1 MEFLDIFLQNAAI
14 WIPALAATL
23 GVGGIAG
30 GVVPKLLKAA
40 KDLRQTEEIKD
51 LTRKVEQ
58 AEARMEAL
66 EQVIKLQVDTM
77 AKIQGYT
84 DAKLQ
89 GGSADGKKQN

>member
-1 MEFLDIFLQNAAI
+1 MEFLDIFAQNAAI

-40 KDLRQTEEIKD
+40 KELRQTEELKD
-51 LTRKVEQ
+51 LARKVEQ

-66 EQVIKLQVDTM
+66 EKVIKLQVDTM
-77 AKIQGYT
+77 AKIQGYS
-84 DAKLQ
+84 DAKLF
-89 GGSADGKKQN
+89 GGRENGEKQN